1 MKTVFVNPSKPR
13 KRKARKRKVKRKA
26 PAMAR
31 KRTTRRAAPKRRR
44 RRRTR
49 RNAGITPFVAS
60 NRSNPLILQNP
71 RRRRRRRRNPTMNLK
86 TFIDKTLTYSGG
98 AAVGAGLNILALRR
112 IENDWV
118 RNGARIAA
126 AVASGMFLKGEMG
139 AAAAG
144 ATLYPLFAEVAL
156 MTNLVPGAE
165 PTEADLHELAADLG
179 AALDDIDLDP
189 EFHQS
194 EMYVP

>member
-1 MKTVFVNPSKPR
+1 MPTVFVNPSNPVKRRR
-13 KRKARKRKVKRKA
+13 KRRAPKRKK

-31 KRTTRRAAPKRRR
+31 KRTTRRAAPKRRIR
-44 RRRTR
+44 RRR
-49 RNAGITPFVAS
+49 RNAGIAPFVS
-60 NRSNPLILQNP
+60 SRKSNPLILQNP
-71 RRRRRRRRNPTMNLK
+71 RRRRRRRSNPSMNVK
-86 TFIDKTLTYSGG
+86 TFINKTLTYSGG

-112 IENDWV
+112 IENDWL
-118 RNGARIAA
+118 RNGARIVA

-156 MTNLVPGAE
+156 MTNLVPATQA
-165 PTEADLHELAADLG
+165 TEADLHELAADLE

-189 EFHQS
+189 DFHQD